1 MADQPMTDQPAQ
13 SMVDQPEQQTYAGEF
28 FDLSITSINN
38 KYGALHNIGVILY
51 GINFP
56 LKKFITEL
64 EMILK
69 DEQGG
74 ASDDKAEKR
83 KKRLIFLQHCNS
95 LLELQTFFER
105 FCNYLNGQDGSG
117 KQYPNF
123 IVITAAG
130 GNIIIVFAQLIMNI
144 INMVITNITDKEFLR
159 YTFADVIFKMCNNDE
174 ELATNVYS
182 IILSKMTDPLTDPLE
197 IAYCILDYHALSTA
211 VIAALKGHPTTI
223 DKIQIIPQTNGDER
237 YTEAYTLHNSKLKSF
252 IDTIS
257 LIPTNIT
264 LLIPTNRTLLAILQ
278 LEFQVGADDIVR
290 KIVYHFTTNPAMLK
304 VLKEIADSPASDCDF
319 KLSPN
324 IFQTRD
330 QESESMVYGLISDMA
345 VLNIGSSDMQQK
357 GGNPDEKDIQE
368 LITMLS
374 ELNIDIGPD
383 IEKLS
388 TMFSQLNIDSEK
400 RKDLRKDFILIAQ
413 LLKQAISNKV
423 NAGFF
428 LLRAKTLIDCR
439 KYYKPR
445 YTPKQ
450 LKVFKQSCM
459 TKYKDLYPQ
468 TIQQIHLDEAAAEL
482 KKQKKDPKKNSC
494 YIYLTHLME
503 KKKAIRTSTQ
513 MTTDQF
519 IEFFVNGY
527 FKQANKTGFMA
538 PLVIPTENKTEA
550 IIAYTRNITSNINTY
565 INTWFMVRLTP
576 QGAPAKSSLQSGDYS
591 YESLVKCFLS
601 LDTIIINPSPI
612 PLLAADI
619 MNDFLNNP
627 VFHTETI
634 LDELISTFN
643 TNRSNKCVMLPSD
656 ILLVPTVYQVYQV
669 HLSRIKEILDSTL
682 NSGYGYPDGLRI
694 TINAIITEQM
704 KDITEITSILEVN
717 ESKQLLT
724 DYTKLDI
731 DKGKGPRLTIK
742 KTPYSNFKK
751 GGTKYYKKNIT
762 FKKKIVKKTNEKL
775 KTKSKKTRRQ
785 KNLRKVTL
793 KHKKPRKHKSI
804 KHKYRKHKL

>member
-1 MADQPMTDQPAQ
+1 MADQPMTDQP
-13 SMVDQPEQQTYAGEF
+13 MTDQPEQPTYAGEF

-83 KKRLIFLQHCNS
+83 QKRLIFLEHCNS
-95 LLELQTFFER
+95 LPELQTFFER

-117 KQYPNF
+117 KQYSNF

-130 GNIIIVFAQLIMNI
+130 GNIIIVFAQLIMNM
-144 INMVITNITDKEFLR
+144 INMIVITNITEKHTDKEFLR
-159 YTFADVIFKMCNNDE
+159 YTFADVIFKMCNNDG

-182 IILSKMTDPLTDPLE
+182 IILSKMTDPRE
-197 IAYCILDYHALSTA
+197 IAYYILDYHALSTA
-211 VIAALKGHPTTI
+211 VIAALKGDPTTI
-223 DKIQIIPQTNGDER
+223 NKIQIIPQTNGDER

-257 LIPTNIT
+257 LISTNIT
-264 LLIPTNRTLLAILQ
+264 LLFPTNRTLLDILQ
-278 LEFQVGADDIVR
+278 RQFPVGADDIVR
-290 KIVYHFTTNPAMLK
+290 KIVYHFTTNPAMLE

-324 IFQTRD
+324 IFQSRA
-330 QESESMVYGLISDMA
+330 QESESMVSGLSSGMA
-345 VLNIGSSDMQQK
+345 VLGIGGSDMQQK

-400 RKDLRKDFILIAQ
+400 RKDFILIAQ

-439 KYYKPR
+439 KYYKPL
-445 YTPKQ
+445 YTPKK
-450 LKVFKQSCM
+450 LKEFRQSCQK
-459 TKYKDLYPQ
+459 KYKNLYPQ
-468 TIQQIHLDEAAAEL
+468 TIQQTHLNEQAAEII
-482 KKQKKDPKKNSC
+482 KQGKDPNEDPC
-494 YIYLTHLME
+494 YIYLRHLME
-503 KKKAIRTSTQ
+503 KKKTIRTSTQ
-513 MTTDQF
+513 MTIDQI
-519 IEFFVNGY
+519 IELFVNGY
-527 FKQANKTGFMA
+527 FQRASSTGSMA
-538 PLVIPTENKTEA
+538 PIINPSANKTEA

-565 INTWFMVRLTP
+565 IYKWFMVRLTP
-576 QGAPAKSSLQSGDYS
+576 QGAPAKSSLQSVPYY
-591 YESLVKCFLS
+591 YESLVRYFLS

-612 PLLAADI
+612 PPLAVDI
-619 MNDFLNNP
+619 MNYFLNNP

-634 LDELISTFN
+634 LDLLINTFN
-643 TNRSNKCVMLPSD
+643 TNRPDKCVMLPSD
-656 ILLVPTVYQVYQV
+656 ILLVPTQYQDY
-669 HLSRIKEILDSTL
+669 LSKIKDILNSTL
-682 NSGYGYPDGLRI
+682 NSELGYPDGLRI
-694 TINAIITEQM
+694 TINVIITDKM
-704 KDITEITSILEVN
+704 KDITEIEKMLKSTEYN
-717 ESKQLLT
+717 QLLREYQKAIPDKKT
-724 DYTKLDI
+724 PDI
-731 DKGKGPRLTIK
+731 SIPIKKIHTIK
-742 KTPYSNFKK
+742 KPSKK
-751 GGTKYYKKNIT
+751 GGMKYYKKNIT
-762 FKKKIVKKTNEKL
+762 LKKKIVKKTNEKL

-785 KNLRKVTL
+785 KNLRKETL